1 MESVRSYR
9 QKKGEIM
16 KSTDISKATS
26 IVNTILEKERMVFRI
41 DEYYKPNQVWWL
53 IHDDNSVMLDEEL
66 TAEIMQLVKTR
77 LNEQKQEYIEQLEGI
92 GVDYVDE
99 TA

>member
-1 MESVRSYR
+1 
-9 QKKGEIM
+9 M
-16 KSTDISKATS
+16 KSTDISKASS
-26 IVNTILEKERMVFRI
+26 IVNTIIEKERMIFRI
-41 DEYYKPNQVWWL
+41 DEYYKSNQVWWL
-53 IHDDNSVMLDEEL
+53 IHDNNSVMLDEEL

-77 LNEQKQEYIEQLEGI
+77 LNERKQNCVNELERI